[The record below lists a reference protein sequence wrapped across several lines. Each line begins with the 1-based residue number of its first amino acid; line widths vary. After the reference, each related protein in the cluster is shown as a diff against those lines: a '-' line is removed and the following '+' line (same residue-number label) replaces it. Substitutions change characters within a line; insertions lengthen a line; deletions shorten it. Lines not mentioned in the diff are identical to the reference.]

1 MKAHGGPFEVLQLW
15 LNLPAKL
22 KMTAPRYVGVQRA
35 ELPVIELD
43 GGKAKVALISGEL
56 DGRQGP
62 IESLTGVFMS
72 TVELQGGAHLA
83 LAAPKGRTVFLY
95 VVRGEVLVGG
105 TPAPAHHL
113 VELEDDGDEVA
124 IEARS
129 DALLLFGHA
138 DPIGEP
144 VVAYGP
150 FVMNTREEID
160 QAMRDYREGT
170 FS

>member
-1 MKAHGGPFEVLQLW
+1 
-15 LNLPAKL
+15 
-22 KMTAPRYVGVQRA
+22 
-35 ELPVIELD
+35 
-43 GGKAKVALISGEL
+43 
-56 DGRQGP
+56 
-62 IESLTGVFMS
+62 
-72 TVELQGGAHLA
+72 
-83 LAAPKGRTVFLY
+83 

-105 TPAPAHHL
+105 TAAPAHHL

-124 IEARS
+124 IEAGS

-144 VVAYGP
+144 VVSYGP
-150 FVMNTREEID
+150 FVMNTREEIE